1 MLLGEHAVLHGRRAL
16 VCAIN
21 KRITVFLSQ
30 IDKPALRIV
39 SDLGLEQSERGS
51 ANAGQ
56 RPEGEANYEAPL
68 GDLTDHPDF
77 RFVLDVI
84 RQYPLEKGVELKIG
98 SEFSSDIGFGSSAAV
113 TVATHAALM
122 NNPPRPSL
130 CSGHPS
136 HGGDLFNSPP
146 PEGCPQGGVGSFDSI
161 FLNEL
166 FKRSL
171 ATIHRVQGRGSG
183 ADVAASVFGGVVAY
197 RANPFEIHPLT
208 ESFPLTAV
216 YSGSKMKTGDVIR
229 YLEERRAL
237 NADYF
242 ERIFDRMDASVG
254 EVIESD
260 KVERDRRARFACPP
274 QEETCPV
281 VAFHQNQTTF
291 LECLGR
297 NLILNQ
303 KLMEEMGLC
312 NAALAEIIEE
322 FQTLKVSAKISGS
335 GLGDCAL
342 GLGKVP
348 AIGKFKTYALQVEPQ
363 GVTAHD
369 VQ

>member
-21 KRITVFLSQ
+21 KRIAVCVSQCSETVV
-30 IDKPALRIV
+30 RIV
-39 SDLGLEQSERGS
+39 SDLGK
-51 ANAGQ
+51 
-56 RPEGEANYEAPL
+56 YEVPL
-68 GDLTDHPDF
+68 GNLKDHPDF
-77 RFVLDVI
+77 RFVLDAV
-84 RQYPLEKGVELKIG
+84 RQYPLEHGMELKIE

-122 NNPPRPSL
+122 
-130 CSGHPS
+130 
-136 HGGDLFNSPP
+136 
-146 PEGCPQGGVGSFDSI
+146 GGVE
-161 FLNEL
+161 NRMEL

-171 ATIHRVQGRGSG
+171 ATIHRAQGRGSG

-197 RANPFEIHPLT
+197 RAEPFGNPQGRPLEILPLK

-216 YSGSKMKTGDVIR
+216 YSGAKMKTADVIR

-254 EVIESD
+254 EVIVDFS
-260 KVERDRRARFACPP
+260 
-274 QEETCPV
+274 Q
-281 VAFHQNQTTF
+281 
-291 LECLGR
+291 LGR
-297 NLILNQ
+297 MLILNQ

-322 FQTLKVSAKISGS
+322 FQTLKVPAKISGS
-335 GLGDCAL
+335 GLGDCAI
-342 GLGKVP
+342 GLGSFSSFAEASADRPKV
-348 AIGKFKTYALQVEPQ
+348 GSFKTFALQVEPQ
-363 GVTAHD
+363 GVTLIR
-369 VQ
+369 